1 MRKVIIMFALAMG
14 IITANAQENVT
25 VETTNGSEQPTLTKE
40 VYPQKEADGDLYHG
54 LSRKLTFDRMIP
66 PHGLEVT
73 YDKTVHVIFPA
84 EVRYVDLGSPDLIAG
99 KADGAEN
106 IIRVKA
112 TVRNFPN
119 ETNMSVITEDGSF
132 YTFNVKYAAEPLLL
146 NVEMCDFIH
155 DGSTVNRPN
164 NAQEIYLKELGSESP
179 MLELELGADDYLTKP
194 FHLAEL
200 NARVKSVIRRRQAKG
215 DVSITMGNLL
225 LYPDKR
231 QVEVGGVPLQLNR
244 KEFDLLYYFI
254 VNPDRVI
261 NKMSL
266 AESVWGDNIDQV
278 DSLDFIYSQ
287 VKNLRRKL
295 KQAEATVELKAVYG
309 FGYKLSEV

>member
-1 MRKVIIMFALAMG
+1 MKILIVEDEPDLRETIRISLVKEHFV
-14 IITANAQENVT
+14 
-25 VETTNGSEQPTLTKE
+25 VETAADYFSALDKVNDYDYDCILLDIMLPGGSGL
-40 VYPQKEADGDLYHG
+40 DLLRELNRLHRSDSV
-54 LSRKLTFDRMIP
+54 LIISAKDSLD
-66 PHGLEVT
+66 
-73 YDKTVHVIFPA
+73 DK
-84 EVRYVDLGSPDLIAG
+84 
-99 KADGAEN
+99 
-106 IIRVKA
+106 
-112 TVRNFPN
+112 
-119 ETNMSVITEDGSF
+119 
-132 YTFNVKYAAEPLLL
+132 
-146 NVEMCDFIH
+146 VE
-155 DGSTVNRPN
+155 G
-164 NAQEIYLKELGSESP
+164 
-179 MLELELGADDYLTKP
+179 LELGADDYITKP

-215 DVSITMGNLL
+215 DVYITMGNLL